1 VKELARPVGLGMAAR
16 GSVSDLVVWAH
27 RAERAGLD
35 SVWIHDSYFER
46 DAVTYAAAVASQVEG
61 IRVAMGALNPFTRHP
76 VLLAMT
82 VSAVDEMAPG
92 RVILGLGSAL
102 PLRLAQMGIPYNP
115 REAVDRIE
123 SAIDLLRAM
132 WSGERV
138 PPGTEGVPPVEP
150 MFPPVHHVPIYVA
163 GYRTPM
169 LELAGRKGDGY
180 LARPLESLPSFKGM
194 VPKIRRASVEA
205 GRPEDAVDVAGYLFT
220 LVDESRREAIN
231 RAKREPFI
239 IYMLSIQTDV
249 ALRRALIEV
258 ELRDRIAA
266 LWRAEDYH
274 GAAALIPDEMLD
286 AFLLCGTREEVA
298 GRVWEYHEAGMN
310 LPVLQPVLQTEDQI
324 LEVIATAVEY
334 GSAAAAPVFERERE
348 LVGAAARSAGRTR
361 REDARGGGEPAR
373 QQPPPTEGLAAF
385 GQDEL
390 TPFSRIQ
397 RRAAAWYEIIRPF
410 SFTASTV
417 PVAAA
422 GALAGIDGKF
432 DLGLFLGALF
442 AALFLHIGTNV
453 VNEIYDVRKGI
464 DTITSPR
471 ASHALL
477 KGRLTEREA
486 FRLAF
491 AAFAIS
497 AALGIW
503 LIAVRGWPVLVLGVA
518 GLIGG
523 FGYTAPPLA
532 YKYRALGVPLV
543 FVLMGPLMVIGA
555 FYVVTGGFDWKAVAI
570 SVPVGLLVAA
580 ILHGNEWRDISE
592 DARAGI
598 VTFSI
603 RAGRRTA
610 HIGYVALVVGAY
622 LALSMAVAAKALPPL
637 SLLAMLS
644 LPLLVR
650 AIRSSELG
658 ASGQQRAIAM
668 IDLQTAQLHALFG
681 ALLVLGLAVAAVTR

>member
-16 GSVSDLVVWAH
+16 GSVSDILTWAQ
-27 RAERAGLD
+27 RAERSRLD

-46 DAVTYAAAVASQVEG
+46 DAVTYASAVASQVGG

-82 VSAVDEMAPG
+82 VSAMDDMAPG

-102 PLRLAQMGIPYNP
+102 PLRLAQMGIPYDP
-115 REAVDRIE
+115 REAVDRIG
-123 SAIDLLRAM
+123 SAIDLLRAL

-138 PPGTEGVPPVEP
+138 PPGSAGVPPVEP

-180 LARPLESLPSFKGM
+180 LARPLESLPSFERM

-205 GRPEDAVDVAGYLFT
+205 GRPEDAVDVAGYLFA
-220 LVDESRREAIN
+220 LVDKTRQEALN

-249 ALRRALIEV
+249 ALHRAGIDV
-258 ELRDRIAA
+258 ELRDRVAT

-274 GAAALIPDEMLD
+274 EAAALIPDEMLD
-286 AFLLCGTREEVA
+286 AFVLCGTRDEVA
-298 GRVWEYHEAGMN
+298 ARVWAYHEAGMN
-310 LPVLQPVLQTEDQI
+310 LPVLQPVLQTEDH
-324 LEVIATAVEY
+324 VRAVLDSAVDY
-334 GSAAAAPVFERERE
+334 GSAAAAPVFVADRE
-348 LVGAAARSAGRTR
+348 LVGAAARSPGRTR
-361 REDARGGGEPAR
+361 REDARGGGDPGR
-373 QQPPPTEGLAAF
+373 QQPPPGERLATL
-385 GQDEL
+385 DEERL
-390 TPFSRIQ
+390 TFPGRLQ

-422 GALAGIDGKF
+422 GALAGVDGEF
-432 DLGLFLGALF
+432 HLGLFMGALF

-453 VNEIYDVRKGI
+453 INEIYDVRKGI

-486 FRLAF
+486 FVLAF
-491 AAFAIS
+491 AAFVIS
-497 AALGIW
+497 ASIGVW
-503 LIAVRGWPVLVLGVA
+503 LIAVRGWPVLALGAA

-598 VTFSI
+598 ATLSI

-610 HIGYVALVVGAY
+610 HLGYVSLVVGAY
-622 LALSMAVAAKALPPL
+622 LALSMAVLAKALPPL

-681 ALLVLGLAVAAVTR
+681 YLLVLGLALAAATQ